1 MDPFDFQWESKQRER
16 LESLVKEVAR
26 LGRLDLAPPGKAPSQ
41 AEIERLLFENSE
53 LKLLVAVLVRILEE
67 KQLTSPTEFIEMTEK
82 VAAELRSKEPGPG
95 TS

>member
-16 LESLVKEVAR
+16 MESLVKEVAR
-26 LGRLDLAPPGKAPSQ
+26 LGRLNLAPGKAPPQ

-53 LKLLVAVLVRILEE
+53 LKLLVAVVVRILEE